1 MSSSKLPQDISTL
14 TKEEANRL
22 WALLSK
28 AAPAANAQE
37 TIQPRNRDE
46 APPLS
51 FAQQRLWFLAQL
63 DAQADL
69 AYLMPNGLR
78 LRGRL
83 NRDALRQALDRI
95 VARHET
101 LRTRIGLHQDQPVQ
115 IVDAADVCFRLCE
128 HDLSACPDPEA
139 QAQIHAEQETQ
150 TPFDL
155 AHDTLARGQLLRLDE
170 DDHVLL
176 VTLHHLVSDGWS
188 MGLLMHELTT
198 LYAAFVL
205 GQPDPLPPLPLQYAD
220 IVVWQRG
227 HITGQVLQRQRDFWL
242 EHLRDAPALLD
253 LPSDRPRPALQD
265 YRGDSVDITLDAD
278 LTDALRRF
286 SQRHGTTL
294 FMTML
299 ASWAVLLGRL
309 SGQDHVVIGT
319 PVANRTRS
327 ELEPLIGLF
336 VNTQALCIDL
346 RANPSIAQVLAQ
358 VRATALAAQDHQD
371 LPFEQVIEAV
381 SPERSL
387 AYSPLFQVMLAW
399 QSTPSAEPTLP
410 GLRLSPIDKAVS
422 DAKFDLDLSLHE
434 ADDRIVGGL
443 CYATALFDRDTI
455 ERHVA
460 LFVRMLRGLLADDHV
475 RIAQLPLLR
484 DEDRT
489 QLLQQFNAT
498 TMALPAAGCV
508 HNLFEAQARRTPD
521 AVALVAGD
529 SQLRY
534 AELDALADRLAA
546 RLVARGIGPER
557 RVAIRLE
564 RSPEL
569 IIALLAVLKAGGAY
583 VPIDPAYPIE
593 RSVYL
598 LEDSQACVLLT
609 TTALEAELRFSEV
622 LRTISVLLMDQPD
635 ASAQHGAVLD
645 TLAPA
650 PVAYPQQPAY
660 AIYTSGSSGQP
671 KGVLVEHRQLCN
683 LIHWHIARF
692 GLQPGER
699 CTSLAGLGFD
709 ANTWE
714 IWPALCAGATLL
726 LAPAA
731 ASADPGALLA
741 WWRQQDMHTSFLPTP
756 LAEIVLRE
764 PGLPPTLRVLLT
776 GGDRLGAL
784 AQVPG
789 LQLVNNYGP
798 TEATVVATSAQVTR
812 AGTRPSI
819 GQPIANTRAYVLDQQ
834 HQLAPINVVGE
845 LHIAGRQLARG
856 YLGRPGL
863 TAERFVPD
871 PFADQPGQR
880 MYKTGDLVRWRAD
893 ASLDFLGRNDA
904 QVKLRGVRIELGEI
918 EAQLRACDGVREAVV
933 LARQD
938 SPGDTRLV
946 AYLVGDATPGDA
958 ASCLGADRLR
968 AQLATRL
975 PDAMIPV
982 AYVRLDA
989 FPLTMNGKLDRRAL
1003 PLPDTDAFDVK
1014 AYAVPEGELETMLA
1028 ALWSDLLGVERIGR
1042 HDSFFALGGHSLLGT
1057 RLISRIRH
1065 TLGLELPLAAL
1076 FMQPRLAE
1084 MAHALTSAAASQL
1097 PAIVPLPREDNLP
1110 LSFAQQRLWFL
1121 AQLDAQADLAY
1132 AMPGGVELHGELDLP
1147 ALQRA
1152 LDRIVARHQALRTTF
1167 VASGDSAIQ
1176 RIAPP
1181 EVGFA
1186 LDCIDLRHAHD
1197 PDADAQRLAKQEAH
1211 APFDLEQGPLIRGRL
1226 LRLDEHRHRLLV
1238 TMHHIVTDGWSIGL
1252 LLRELGALYAA
1263 FVQGQP
1269 DPLPPLPIQYADYT
1283 LWQRRWL
1290 DGPVLQRQ
1298 LDFWRDHLEGAPAL
1312 LALPTDHPRPALQD
1326 YRGDSVDLTLDANL
1340 TEALT
1345 ALSQRHGTT
1354 LFMTV
1359 LAAWGA
1365 LLARLSGQDEAVIG
1379 TPIANRTCSEL
1390 EPLIGFFVNTQ
1401 ALRIDLRVNP
1411 SVAELLAQV
1420 RATAVAAQQ
1429 HQDLPFEQ
1437 VIEALNP
1444 ARRLG
1449 HHPVF
1454 QAMLVWQ
1461 NNADVALDLPG
1472 LHSRVL
1478 EQGNATAKFDLQLTL
1493 QLQDAH
1499 IAGQL
1504 TYASALFER
1513 DTIERHLAQFVT
1525 LLHSMV
1531 ADDHACVVQLPLLP
1545 DDEHA
1550 QLHGFNATATDLD
1563 GTGYLHRAIEAQV
1576 QRTPDATA
1584 VADDRGTLS
1593 YADLDARANQLA
1605 HHLIGLGVVPESSV
1619 AVCLPRSIDLV
1630 VALLAILKAGAAYLP
1645 LDSDV
1650 LPARLDTMLADAR
1663 PRVLLAHR
1671 QSAALLTPR
1680 DDRHT
1685 VLLDAD
1691 AALWACASTQ
1701 APTVA
1706 LHPQHPAYVLYTSG
1720 STGTPKGVINTHAGI
1735 DNRLQW
1741 MQQALQLQPEQR
1753 VLQKTP
1759 VGFDVSVWELFWPLR
1774 VGARLVLSEPGGH
1787 KDPAYLIDLIE
1798 RTGVDTVHFVPS
1810 MLRVFLDVL
1819 PQGACASLRRIVCS
1833 GEALPADLASTVRA
1847 RLPQA
1852 RLYNLYGPT
1861 EAAVDVSVW
1870 ECTAADT
1877 HSVPIG
1883 RPIANT
1889 QLHVLDAQRQRSPI
1903 GVAGELQIAGV
1914 QLARGYLGRPDL
1926 TAERFVPDPFAEQP
1940 GQRMYRTGDVARWRA
1955 DGALE
1960 YLGRNDHQ
1968 VKLRGVRIELGEIE
1982 AALRGCGVRETVVV
1996 VDGADNKRLI
2006 AYLVGDG
2013 AATDPTALRAQLA
2026 ARLPEYM
2033 VPAAFV
2039 HMDALPLTPNG
2050 KLDRAALPAPD
2061 TDALVA
2067 NVYAAPEGELETL
2080 LATLWRELLD
2090 VPQVGR
2096 HDNFFALGGHSL
2108 LAVKLIE
2115 RLRRLGWQLEV
2126 RALFGTPTVA
2136 GLANSLHSA
2145 SQVVVPP
2152 NRIEADCSRIT
2163 PDLLPLLELTQAEI
2177 DTVVANVDGGTAN
2190 VQDLY
2195 PLAPLQ
2201 EGLLFHHLADPL
2213 ADPYLQSSLLAF
2225 PTSEQ
2230 RVAFLDALDQVIA
2243 RHDILRTGV
2252 VWQHLRVPV
2261 QVVWRQATLPRR
2273 VHVFDSPDPATALQ
2287 HWMHA
2292 PEAALRLQQAPL
2304 IHAHLADD
2312 PATGR
2317 WLLGL
2322 QHHHLAMDH
2331 TTLELLIEEVRA
2343 HLAGQQHQLPA
2354 PLPFRDFVAHT
2365 LAGVSAQE
2373 HQAFFTK
2380 MLGDIKAPTAPFGV
2394 FAPVR
2399 NLESLQHLRQELST
2413 TLAHGVRAQA
2423 RRHGVTAAS
2432 LFHLAYALLLARSSG
2447 RDEVVFGTVLFGRMH
2462 ASVGV
2467 DRVLGMFLNTLPIR
2481 LGGCGPTVTQA
2492 LHHTQQALAR
2502 LFHHEH
2508 APLALAQRCSAV
2520 DPTLPLLNAMLNYR
2534 YAGGSNVLGDEA
2546 HPQHDV
2552 LREVQHIDAQER
2564 THYPLAVSVDDR
2576 IADGGFSLDVQCL
2589 EQIGSER
2596 VAALLLQTVQA
2607 LVHALEHAPETVLHA
2622 LELLPA
2628 EERARLQRFNTTATD
2643 LDGTGYLHRQI
2654 EVQAQRTP
2662 HAIALVE
2669 GHEELSYAALEA
2681 SANQLAHHLI
2691 ALGVVPESRVA
2702 VCLPRSIDLI
2712 VALLAVLKA
2721 GAAYLP
2727 LDSDVPPA
2735 RLDTMLADA
2744 RPRVLLAHRETAAL
2758 LVQCDDRHSVLLDAD
2773 AALWA
2778 CASTQAPTVALHP
2791 QHPAYVIYTSGS
2803 TGKPKGVI
2811 NTHAA
2816 IDNRLQWMQ
2825 QELQLQPEQRV
2836 LQKTPVGF
2844 DVSVWELFWPLR
2856 VGARLVLAEPGGHKD
2871 PSYLID
2877 LIEQARIDAVH
2888 FVPSMLRAFLE
2899 ALPDGACASLRRIVC
2914 SGEALPADLAREAR
2928 ERLPHARLYNLYG
2941 PTEAAVDV
2949 SVWQCT
2955 EADTHSVPIG
2965 RPIANTQLHVLD
2977 AQRQRSPIGV
2987 AGELQIAGVQLAR
3000 GYLGRP
3006 DLTAERFIP
3015 DPFAEQ
3021 PGQRMYRTGD
3031 VARWRADG
3039 ALDYL
3044 GRNDDQVKLRG
3055 VRIELGEIAAALRG
3069 CDGVR
3074 DATVMLRQDNTNK
3087 PRLVAYVVGD
3097 TEVLAADT
3105 LRTQLAAR
3113 LPDTMLPSAY
3123 VPLDALP
3130 LTPNGKLD
3138 RRALPAP
3145 DADALA
3151 TQTYVAPEGEREIL
3165 LAALWGELLGV
3176 EQVGRHDSFFALGGH
3191 SLLAV
3196 RLISR
3201 IRASL
3206 GLELPLATLFA
3217 HPRLADLAQA
3227 LDAAA
3232 ASILPTIVPA
3242 ERSAPLP
3249 LSFAQQRL
3257 WFLAQLDAQADLAYL
3272 MPNGLRL
3279 RGRLDRHA
3287 LRQALDRIVA
3297 RHESLRTRIALHQDD
3312 PVQIIAPATIG
3323 LHVREHDLSGH
3334 PQPETELL
3342 RLADQET
3349 RTPFDLAHDSLVRGQ
3364 LLRLG
3369 EEEHVLLVTLHHL
3382 VTDGWSMGVLVQE
3395 LGTLYAAFAQGRPD
3409 PLPPL
3414 PIQYADYSLWQ
3425 RRWLDGPLLQR
3436 QLDFWRDHLQD
3447 APALLELP
3455 TDRPRP
3461 ARQDARGDTLPFAL
3475 DAELSAALTALSQRH
3490 GTTVFMTLLAAWG
3503 VLLARLSG
3511 QEQVVIGTPV
3521 ANRARSELE
3530 PLIGLFVNT
3539 QALRIDL
3546 RGEPSFADL
3555 LGQVR
3560 ATALAAQAHQDVP
3573 FEQVIE
3579 ALNPARNLAHHP
3591 LFQVMF
3597 AWHNT
3602 PSVALELPDLSLH
3615 SVQGPSPTSKFD
3627 LELALHERDGAIVG
3641 TLGYATALFERST
3654 VQRFLVSFVLL
3665 LRAMP
3670 SHDHVPVG
3678 RLPLLDAPQ
3687 RQHLLAVFGTGAT
3700 VAVPAQPV
3708 HRLFE
3713 AQAQRTPDA
3722 IAVVAG
3728 QQCVSYAALDARAN
3742 RLAQRLR
3749 ALGLR
3754 AGAQVAIA
3762 LPRSIELIVAQLA
3775 VLKCAAAYVPL
3786 DSAHPRARLL
3796 ALIADAQAQVLIQ
3809 EPDGTLA
3816 PAGVTCF
3823 SLADLDEANTAAPPA
3838 ITVPPAA
3845 TAYVIYTSGSTG
3857 TPKGVAVSHA
3867 AVLAFALSQQH
3878 APLQPQ
3884 DRVAFLANPAFDAS
3898 TFEVWATLLHGAAIV
3913 VVDQQTLLDPSAL
3926 ARYLSASE
3934 VSILH
3939 LTAGLLPGYWQ
3950 AMRTFLP
3957 TLRCLLTGGD
3967 SVDAGTI
3974 TAILTQA
3981 APQRLLHCYGPT
3993 ETTTFSVVHPVAT
4006 VAADAA
4012 RIPLGRPLPGSRAY
4026 VLDRHGQPVPIG
4038 VAGEVHLAGAQLAQG
4053 YLHRPDMTAE
4063 RFVPDP
4069 FAAQAGERMYRTGD
4083 LARWRD
4089 DGLLEFLGRNDDQ
4102 IKLRGFRIELGEIQ
4116 AALRACDGIREAVV
4130 IARQDSPGAPRLVAY
4145 LVGDGDGA
4153 APSPEA
4159 LRTQLG
4165 LRLPDYMVP
4174 SAYVQLDALPL
4185 TANGKLDRRGLPAPD
4200 ASALALQTYLAPEGE
4215 LEILLAGLWSE
4226 LLGVDQIGRH
4236 DSFFALGGHSL
4247 LAVRL
4252 ISRIRSALGVELPLA
4267 TLFTQ
4272 PCLADIAIVL
4282 RSAVAS
4288 TLPAIVPVQREGTL
4302 SLSFAQQRLWFL
4314 SQLDASAAQ
4323 AYLLAGGV
4331 DLHGELDLPALQR
4344 ALDRIVARHEA
4355 LRTSFVSIDDGAT
4368 QIIAPPEIG
4377 FALHC
4382 IDLRQSADPYADAQ
4396 RHAEQEA
4403 STAFDLEHG
4412 PLVRGRLL
4420 RLDAHEHRLLL
4431 TMHHIVTDGW
4441 SMGLL
4446 VRELSTLY
4454 AAFALGQPDPLP
4466 PLPIQYADYAQW
4478 QRCWLE
4484 GQLLQRQLS
4493 FWREHLQGA
4502 PALLELPTDR
4512 PRPALQD
4519 YSGDS
4524 IEIAIDAELTAAL
4537 RALSQRHGSTV
4548 FMTVLAAWS
4557 VLLSRLSGQD
4567 EVVIGAPVA
4576 NRTRSELEALIGFFV
4591 NAQALRIDLR
4601 ANPSVAELLAQVRR
4615 TALAAQDHQDL
4626 PFEQVIEALNP
4637 ERSLAAQPVFQVV
4650 LTWQNVPEADLTLPG
4665 LRLQSIQ
4672 AQARDAKFD
4681 LELFLGEVGD
4691 RIVGSLNYATALF
4704 DRGTIERQLAQFV
4717 QVLAGMAA
4725 DAQARIAQLPLLPAD
4740 ERAQLQNFTA
4750 TETAPLAQAT
4760 CIHHLFEDQVRRTPD
4775 AIALLD
4781 GDVQLSYAAL
4791 EARAN
4796 QLAHRLHKL
4805 GVGPESRVAL
4815 YLPRGIDQVVALL
4828 AVLKAG
4834 AAYLPLDPELPS
4846 ERLAFLLEDSR
4857 PRAVLTCTAL
4867 QDRLPASRAMLRVSV
4882 LTLDTDGD
4890 AALDDP
4896 GAPSVTSLCPD
4907 NLAYVIYTSGSTGQ
4921 PKGTLLTHAG
4931 ATHYLQ
4937 WAIDTYR
4944 PFTSAV
4950 VSSSLAFDATLTS
4963 LLAPLLCGARVELLP
4978 EHATLD
4984 ALRQRLCDPTPLGL
4998 VKLTPAHLEALGQQL
5013 AEHEGPLSPAVMVIG
5028 GEALPAATLA
5038 RWQALAPHTRL
5049 INEYGPTET
5058 VVGCAVHDT
5067 TADDALAP
5075 SGRVPIG
5082 RPIAHLRIHV
5092 LDRHGQLAP
5101 IGVAGYLH
5109 IAGPQLARGYMGRP
5123 DLTAER
5129 FVPNPFAEQPGQRM
5143 YRSGDLAC
5151 WRADGTLDFLG
5162 RNDEQVKLR
5171 GFRIEL
5177 GEIAAALRAC
5187 PGVHDAVVLLREDT
5201 PGEPHLVAYL
5211 LTEQPEQAEPSA
5223 LRDILAT
5230 RLPEVMLPTAY
5241 VRLDALPLTANGKL
5255 DRRGLP
5261 AADAGALAVHAYAPP
5276 EGELETLLAA
5286 LWGELLGVERIGR
5299 HDSFFA
5305 LGGHSLLGVRLIS
5318 RIRSTLG
5325 LELPLAALFA
5335 QPRLAELA
5343 QALGEAR
5350 ATALPPI
5357 LPMPRT
5363 APMPLSFAQ
5372 QRLWFLNQLDPR
5384 TGATYIMHRGVRLS
5398 GSLHVQALTRALDR
5412 IVARH
5417 ETLRTHF
5424 ASVDDIPVQI
5434 IAAPFELALQR
5445 IDLSGDP
5452 APESAARLHALSE
5465 ASTGFDL
5472 ANGPLVRGRLLR
5484 LAEDEHVL
5492 LLSMHHIVSDGW
5504 SIGVVI
5510 EELGALYA
5518 AFVGDA
5524 PDPLPPLPIQYADYA
5539 AWQHR
5544 WIDSQLQQKQLDF
5557 WRTHLRDA
5565 PALLELPTDRPRPPL
5580 QDTSGDDVELILD
5593 EHLSLRLQA
5602 LAVQHGVTIF
5612 GLLLSAWAALLARY
5626 SGQTDLVIGTPSAG
5640 RNRSELE
5647 PLIGFFVNTLPLRI
5661 DLSARPTFLE
5671 LLDQV
5676 QTKLLAAQAHQD
5688 LPFERII
5695 EAVRPVRSLA
5705 HPPLC
5710 QTMFSADTTPAGAL
5724 DLPELRLS
5732 AYPSEHCVAQFD
5744 LSLDMQIAPSRIGGV
5759 LRYAT
5764 ALFDRSTMQ
5773 AYLHNYARLLAA
5785 LADAPTLAVDR
5796 QALLDATEWRALQQ
5810 WNGTLRALQP
5820 PTTIHIAF
5828 QAQARSTPD
5837 AIAVIDGARHL
5848 RYAELDAHSDR
5859 IAMQLSAAGVRHG
5872 DCVVTLL
5879 PRSAELVA
5887 AQLGILKASAAYV
5900 PLDPR
5905 QPAARH
5911 AQLAGDCQARVIVH
5925 AAGEAPPWTAAPCL
5939 EIALA
5944 GQPTAAFAAPPLP
5957 AAAPAYVMYTSGS
5970 SGSPKG
5976 VLVPHQAVLN
5986 LVRDPDYA
5994 RWQTDDRFAFASNPA
6009 FDSSTLEV
6017 WAPLLSGG
6025 SVVVVPQEVIL
6036 DPSVLAQF
6044 VRTHAISVLILVA
6057 GVLRAYAFELAREL
6071 PTLRYLITG
6080 GDIADPQALA
6090 TLLRD
6095 TPPQTLLQTY
6105 GPTETTQFVTAVAVT
6120 DVPTDGRRIPI
6131 GKPIGNLRLYVLDRH
6146 RQALPV
6152 GMQGELHIAGL
6163 GLALGYLRQPALTAE
6178 QFVPDPFSGEPGA
6191 RMYRTGDL
6199 GRWRADGLLEC
6210 LGRRDAQSKI
6220 RGFRLEPGEIEAAL
6234 HTHPQVDQ
6242 ALVRVREDTA
6252 GQRRLVAYVIGSQS
6266 DDTTA
6271 HDPEELRRHLAATL
6285 PDYMLPDAYVGL
6297 QAWPLTANG
6306 KVDVRALPAPDDT
6319 QRGIAEADPAQG
6331 ATECALAQIW
6341 CELLGVGTVNRH
6353 DNFFAI
6359 GGHSLLAVQ
6368 LATRIQARL
6377 GRRLPLSR
6385 LFAEPTLARMAAAL
6399 ADSAAASSAPI
6410 AALVDRSRYYE

>member
-1 MSSSKLPQDISTL
+1 MS
-14 TKEEANRL
+14 
-22 WALLSK
+22 
-28 AAPAANAQE
+28 
-37 TIQPRNRDE
+37 
-46 APPLS
+46 
-51 FAQQRLWFLAQL
+51 
-63 DAQADL
+63 
-69 AYLMPNGLR
+69 
-78 LRGRL
+78 
-83 NRDALRQALDRI
+83 
-95 VARHET
+95 
-101 LRTRIGLHQDQPVQ
+101 
-115 IVDAADVCFRLCE
+115 
-128 HDLSACPDPEA
+128 
-139 QAQIHAEQETQ
+139 
-150 TPFDL
+150 
-155 AHDTLARGQLLRLDE
+155 
-170 DDHVLL
+170 
-176 VTLHHLVSDGWS
+176 
-188 MGLLMHELTT
+188 
-198 LYAAFVL
+198 
-205 GQPDPLPPLPLQYAD
+205 LQYAD
-220 IVVWQRG
+220 IAVWQRG
-227 HITGQVLQRQRDFWL
+227 HITGQVLQRQRNFWL

-1691 AALWACASTQ
+1691 ADAALWACASTQ

-2399 NLESLQHLRQELST
+2399 NLESLQHLRQELPT

-2778 CASTQAPTVALHP
+2778 CASTQAPKVALHS

-2914 SGEALPADLAREAR
+2914 SGEALQADLAHAAR
-2928 ERLPHARLYNLYG
+2928 ERLPQARLYNLYG

-3006 DLTAERFIP
+3006 DLTAERFVP

-3039 ALDYL
+3039 ALEYI
-3044 GRNDDQVKLRG
+3044 GRNDHQVKLRG
-3055 VRIELGEIAAALRG
+3055 VRIELGEIEAALRG

-3074 DATVMLRQDNTNK
+3074 DAAVLLRQDNTNK
-3087 PRLVAYVVGD
+3087 PRLVAYVVGE
-3097 TEVLAADT
+3097 TEVLAADA

-3113 LPDTMLPSAY
+3113 LPDAMLPSAY

-3138 RRALPAP
+3138 RHALPAP

-3165 LAALWGELLGV
+3165 LAALWRDLLDV

-3201 IRASL
+3201 IRAAL

-3217 HPRLADLAQA
+3217 QPRLADLAQA
-3227 LDAAA
+3227 LDSAA
-3232 ASILPTIVPA
+3232 ASTLPAIVPA

-3297 RHESLRTRIALHQDD
+3297 RHETLRTRIALHQDD
-3312 PVQIIAPATIG
+3312 PVQIIESDTIG
-3323 LHVREHDLSGH
+3323 LRLREHDLSGH
-3334 PQPETELL
+3334 PEPETELL
-3342 RLADQET
+3342 RLAEQET
-3349 RTPFDLAHDSLVRGQ
+3349 RTPFDLAHDTLARGR

-3369 EEEHVLLVTLHHL
+3369 ENEHVLLVTLHHL
-3382 VTDGWSMGVLVQE
+3382 VADGWSMGVLVQE

-3546 RGEPSFADL
+3546 RGQRSFADL

-3597 AWHNT
+3597 AWQNT
-3602 PSVALELPDLSLH
+3602 PSVALELPDLHLH
-3615 SVQGPSPTSKFD
+3615 SVQGASPISKFD

-3654 VQRFLVSFVLL
+3654 VQRFLASFVHL
-3665 LRAMP
+3665 LRAM
-3670 SHDHVPVG
+3670 SAHDHVPVG

-3722 IAVVAG
+3722 IAVVAD

-3742 RLAQRLR
+3742 RLAQRLL

-3775 VLKCAAAYVPL
+3775 VLKCAAAYAPL

-3816 PAGVTCF
+3816 PAGVTCL
-3823 SLADLDEANTAAPPA
+3823 SLADLDEANTATPPA
-3838 ITVPPAA
+3838 IAVPLAA

-3926 ARYLSASE
+3926 AQYLTASE

-3974 TAILTQA
+3974 AAILAQA

-4053 YLHRPDMTAE
+4053 YLHRPGLTAE

-4314 SQLDASAAQ
+4314 SQLDARAAQ

-4484 GQLLQRQLS
+4484 GPLLQRQLS

-4524 IEIAIDAELTAAL
+4524 IEIALDAELTAAL

-4815 YLPRGIDQVVALL
+4815 YLPRGIEQVVALL
-4828 AVLKAG
+4828 ATLKAG
-4834 AAYLPLDPELPS
+4834 AAYLPLDPDLPD
-4846 ERLAFLLEDSR
+4846 ERLAFLLADSR

-4882 LTLDTDGD
+4882 LTLDTDRD

-4998 VKLTPAHLEALGQQL
+4998 VKLTPAHLEVLGQQL

-5028 GEALPAATLA
+5028 GEALPAAPLA
-5038 RWQALAPHTRL
+5038 RWQTLAPHTRL

-5058 VVGCAVHDT
+5058 VVGCVVHDT

-5101 IGVAGYLH
+5101 IGVAGHLH
-5109 IAGPQLARGYMGRP
+5109 IAGPQLARGYLGRP

-5129 FVPNPFAEQPGQRM
+5129 FVPDPFAEQPGQRM

-5187 PGVHDAVVLLREDT
+5187 PGVHDAVVLLRQDT

-5255 DRRGLP
+5255 DRRALP
-5261 AADAGALAVHAYAPP
+5261 AADAGALAVQAYAPP

-5593 EHLSLRLQA
+5593 EHLSMRLQA

-5887 AQLGILKASAAYV
+5887 AQLGILKAGAAYV

-5925 AAGEAPPWTAAPCL
+5925 AAEEAPPWTAAPCL

-5994 RWQTDDRFAFASNPA
+5994 RWQADDRFAFASNPA

-6220 RGFRLEPGEIEAAL
+6220 RGFRLEHGEIEAAL

>member
-28 AAPAANAQE
+28 AAPAADAQE
-37 TIQPRNRDE
+37 TIQPRNGDE

-83 NRDALRQALDRI
+83 DRHALRQALDRI
-95 VARHET
+95 VARHAT

-115 IVDAADVCFRLCE
+115 IVDAADVGFRLCE

-155 AHDTLARGQLLRLDE
+155 AHDTLARGQLLHLGE

-198 LYAAFVL
+198 LYAAFAL

-220 IVVWQRG
+220 IAVWQRG

-265 YRGDSVDITLDAD
+265 YRGDTVGITLDAD

-309 SGQDHVVIGT
+309 SGQDQVVIGT

-399 QSTPSAEPTLP
+399 QSTPNAEPSLP

-455 ERHVA
+455 ERHVV
-460 LFVRMLRGLLADDHV
+460 LFVRMLHGMLADDQV

-484 DEDRT
+484 DEDRR

-508 HNLFEAQARRTPD
+508 HDLFEAQARRTPD
-521 AVALVAGD
+521 AIALVAGH

-534 AELDALADRLAA
+534 AELDALANRLAA
-546 RLVARGIGPER
+546 RLVALGIGPER

-569 IIALLAVLKAGGAY
+569 IVALLAVLKAGGAY

-609 TTALEAELRFSEV
+609 TTALEAELRFSDV

-635 ASAQHGAVLD
+635 ASAQHDAALD
-645 TLAPA
+645 TPAPA
-650 PVAYPQQPAY
+650 PAAYPQQPAY

-709 ANTWE
+709 AATWE

-741 WWRQQDMHTSFLPTP
+741 WWRQQQMHSSFLPTP
-756 LAEIVLRE
+756 LAEIALRE
-764 PGLPPTLRVLLT
+764 PGLPSTLRVLLT
-776 GGDRLGAL
+776 GGDRLGAI
-784 AQVPG
+784 AQLPSV
-789 LQLVNNYGP
+789 QLINNYGP
-798 TEATVVATSAQVTR
+798 TETTVVATSAQVTR
-812 AGTRPSI
+812 ASVLPGI
-819 GQPIANTRAYVLDQQ
+819 GQPIANTRAYVLDA
-834 HQLAPINVVGE
+834 HGQLAPIDVVGE
-845 LHIAGRQLARG
+845 LHLAGRQLARG
-856 YLGRPGL
+856 YLGRPGP

-871 PFADQPGQR
+871 PFAEQPGQR

-893 ASLDFLGRNDA
+893 GSLDFLGRNDA

-918 EAQLRACDGVREAVV
+918 EAVLRACDGVREAVV
-933 LARQD
+933 LARED

-958 ASCLGADRLR
+958 AICLGADRLR

-989 FPLTMNGKLDRRAL
+989 LPLTTNGKLDRRAL
-1003 PLPDTDAFDVK
+1003 PLPDTDAFDVQ
-1014 AYAVPEGELETMLA
+1014 AYAAPEGELETMLA
-1028 ALWSDLLGVERIGR
+1028 ALWSELLGVDQIGR

-1057 RLISRIRH
+1057 RLISRIRRM
-1065 TLGLELPLAAL
+1065 LGLELPLAAL

-1084 MAHALTSAAASQL
+1084 MARAMDSLAASQL
-1097 PAIVPLPREDNLP
+1097 PAIVPLPREGDLP

-1132 AMPGGVELHGELDLP
+1132 AMPGGVELHGALDLA
-1147 ALQRA
+1147 ALRQA
-1152 LDRIVARHQALRTTF
+1152 LDRIVARHEALRTTF

-1176 RIAPP
+1176 RIAPA

-1197 PDADAQRLAKQEAH
+1197 PDADAQRLAEQEANT
-1211 APFDLEQGPLIRGRL
+1211 PFDLEHGPLIRGRL
-1226 LRLDEHRHRLLV
+1226 LRLAEHRHRLLV

-1290 DGPVLQRQ
+1290 DGPLLQRQ
-1298 LDFWRDHLEGAPAL
+1298 LDFWRDHLEGAPTL

-1326 YRGDSVDLTLDANL
+1326 YRGDSVDLTLDADL

-1401 ALRIDLRVNP
+1401 ALRIDLRGNP

-1420 RATAVAAQQ
+1420 RSTALVAQD

-1444 ARRLG
+1444 ARHLG

-1461 NNADVALDLPG
+1461 NNVDVALDLPG

-1478 EQGNATAKFDLQLTL
+1478 EQDNATAKFDLQLTL
-1493 QLQDAH
+1493 QVQDAH

-1504 TYASALFER
+1504 TYATALFER

-1563 GTGYLHRAIEAQV
+1563 GTGYLHRVIEVQAQ
-1576 QRTPDATA
+1576 RRPDAIA
-1584 VADDRGTLS
+1584 VTDDHGTLS

-1605 HHLIGLGVVPESSV
+1605 HHLIVLGVVPESSV

-1650 LPARLDTMLADAR
+1650 PAARLDTMLADAR

-1671 QSAALLTPR
+1671 ETAALLTPR

-1691 AALWACASTQ
+1691 AAWWATVSTQ

-1706 LHPQHPAYVLYTSG
+1706 LLPQHPAYVIYTSG
-1720 STGTPKGVINTHAGI
+1720 STGTPKGVVNTHAAI
-1735 DNRLQW
+1735 DNRLLW
-1741 MQQALQLQPEQR
+1741 MQQALRLQPEQR

-1774 VGARLVLSEPGGH
+1774 VGARLVLAEPGGH
-1787 KDPAYLIDLIE
+1787 KDPAYLTDLIE
-1798 RTGVDTVHFVPS
+1798 QTGIDTVHFVPS
-1810 MLRVFLDVL
+1810 MLRVFLETL
-1819 PQGACASLRRIVCS
+1819 PDGACATLQRIVCS
-1833 GEALPADLASTVRA
+1833 GEALPADLAHATRE

-1870 ECTAADT
+1870 QCTAADT

-1940 GQRMYRTGDVARWRA
+1940 GQRMYRTGDVACWRA
-1955 DGALE
+1955 NGALE

-1982 AALRGCGVRETVVV
+1982 AALRACGVRETVVV

-2050 KLDRAALPAPD
+2050 KLDRAALPAAD

-2067 NVYAAPEGELETL
+2067 NAYAAPEGELETL

-2190 VQDLY
+2190 VQDIY

-2225 PTSEQ
+2225 STSEQ

-2261 QVVWRQATLPRR
+2261 QVVWRQATLPRH
-2273 VHVFDSPDPATALQ
+2273 VHVFDGPDRTTALQ

-2312 PATGR
+2312 PARGR

-2343 HLAGQQHQLPA
+2343 HLAGQQHQLPT

-2380 MLGDIKAPTAPFGV
+2380 MLGDIETPTAPFGV

-2399 NLESLQHLRQELST
+2399 DLESLQHLHQELPT
-2413 TLAHGVRAQA
+2413 TLAQAVRAQA

-2481 LGGCGPTVTQA
+2481 LGGRGHNVVQA

-2520 DPTLPLLNAMLNYR
+2520 EPTLPLLNAMLNYR

-2546 HPQHDV
+2546 HPHHDV
-2552 LREVQHIDAQER
+2552 LHEVQHIGAQER

-2576 IADGGFSLDVQCL
+2576 TADGGFSLDVQCV

-2607 LVHALEHAPETVLHA
+2607 LVNALEHAPETVLHA

-2628 EERARLQRFNTTATD
+2628 EERVRLQRFNTTATD
-2643 LDGTGYLHRQI
+2643 LDGTGYLHHQI

-2669 GHEELSYAALEA
+2669 GQEELSYAALEA
-2681 SANQLAHHLI
+2681 SSNQLAHHLI

-2758 LVQCDDRHSVLLDAD
+2758 LAQCADRHSVLLDAD

-2778 CASTQAPTVALHP
+2778 TTSTQAPTVALHP

-2803 TGKPKGVI
+2803 TGTPKGVV

-2825 QELQLQPEQRV
+2825 QELQLQPGQRV

-2856 VGARLVLAEPGGHKD
+2856 VGARLVLAQPGGHKD
-2871 PSYLID
+2871 PAYLTD
-2877 LIEQARIDAVH
+2877 LIEQNSIDTVH
-2888 FVPSMLRAFLE
+2888 FVPSMLRVFLDV
-2899 ALPDGACASLRRIVC
+2899 LPQGTCASLRRIVC
-2914 SGEALPADLAREAR
+2914 SGEALPADLAHATR
-2928 ERLPHARLYNLYG
+2928 ERLPNARLYNLYG

-2949 SVWQCT
+2949 SVWECT
-2955 EADTHSVPIG
+2955 DADANGVPIG
-2965 RPIANTQLHVLD
+2965 RPIANTRLHVLD
-2977 AQRQRSPIGV
+2977 AHGQLTPIGV

-3006 DLTAERFIP
+3006 DLTAERFVP
-3015 DPFAEQ
+3015 DPFAMQ

-3044 GRNDDQVKLRG
+3044 SRNDHQIKLRG
-3055 VRIELGEIAAALRG
+3055 VRIELGEIEAALRT
-3069 CDGVR
+3069 CAGVR
-3074 DATVMLRQDNTNK
+3074 DAAVLLRQDNTNK

-3097 TEVLAADT
+3097 TEVLAAAT

-3113 LPDTMLPSAY
+3113 LPHTMLPSAY

-3130 LTPNGKLD
+3130 LSANGKLD

-3165 LAALWGELLGV
+3165 LAALWSDLLGV

-3201 IRASL
+3201 VRASL

-3227 LDAAA
+3227 LDSAA
-3232 ASILPTIVPA
+3232 ASTLPAIVPA

-3257 WFLAQLDAQADLAYL
+3257 WFLAQLDPQADLAYL

-3279 RGRLDRHA
+3279 RGKLDRHA

-3297 RHESLRTRIALHQDD
+3297 RHESLRTRIALYQDD

-3323 LHVREHDLSGH
+3323 LRLREHDLSGH
-3334 PQPETELL
+3334 PEPETELL
-3342 RLADQET
+3342 RLAEQET
-3349 RTPFDLAHDSLVRGQ
+3349 RTPFDLAHDTLARGQ

-3369 EEEHVLLVTLHHL
+3369 EHEHILLVTLHHL
-3382 VTDGWSMGVLVQE
+3382 VADGWSMGVLVHE
-3395 LGTLYAAFAQGRPD
+3395 LGALYAAFAQGRPD

-3461 ARQDARGDTLPFAL
+3461 ARPDSGGDTVECAL

-3490 GTTVFMTLLAAWG
+3490 GSTLFMTLLAAWG

-3511 QEQVVIGTPV
+3511 QEQVVIGMPV
-3521 ANRARSELE
+3521 ANRTRSELE

-3546 RGEPSFADL
+3546 RGEPSFAEL

-3597 AWHNT
+3597 AWQNT
-3602 PSVALELPDLSLH
+3602 PSVALELHDLHLH
-3615 SVQGPSPTSKFD
+3615 SVQGPSPISKFD
-3627 LELALHERDGAIVG
+3627 LELALHERDGTIVG

-3654 VQRFLVSFVLL
+3654 VQRFLASFVHL
-3665 LRAMP
+3665 LRAMS
-3670 SHDHVPVG
+3670 SHDHVPVA

-3687 RQHLLAVFGTGAT
+3687 RQHLLAVFGTGPT
-3700 VAVPAQPV
+3700 VAMPAQSV

-3722 IAVVAG
+3722 IAVVAD

-3742 RLAQRLR
+3742 RLAQRLL

-3754 AGAQVAIA
+3754 TGAQVAIA

-3775 VLKCAAAYVPL
+3775 VLKCAAVYVPL
-3786 DSAHPRARLL
+3786 DCAHPRERLL

-3809 EPDGTLA
+3809 EPDGMLA
-3816 PAGVTCF
+3816 PAGVTCL
-3823 SLADLDEANTAAPPA
+3823 SLADLDDANTAAPPA
-3838 ITVPPAA
+3838 IAVPATA
-3845 TAYVIYTSGSTG
+3845 TAYVMYTSGSTG

-3898 TFEVWATLLHGAAIV
+3898 TFEIWATLLHGAAIV
-3913 VVDQQTLLDPSAL
+3913 VVDQQTLLDPNAL
-3926 ARYLSASE
+3926 ARYLTASE

-3974 TAILTQA
+3974 AAILAQA

-4038 VAGEVHLAGAQLAQG
+4038 VAGEVHIAGVQLAQG
-4053 YLHRPDMTAE
+4053 YLHRPDLTAE

-4069 FAAQAGERMYRTGD
+4069 FAEQAGERMYRTGD
-4083 LARWRD
+4083 LARWCD
-4089 DGLLEFLGRNDDQ
+4089 DGLLESLGRNDDQ

-4130 IARQDSPGAPRLVAY
+4130 IARQDSPGEQRLVAY
-4145 LVGDGDGA
+4145 LVGDGA

-4174 SAYVQLDALPL
+4174 SAYVRLDALPL
-4185 TANGKLDRRGLPAPD
+4185 TANGKLDRRALPAPD

-4226 LLGVDQIGRH
+4226 LLGVEQIGRH

-4272 PCLADIAIVL
+4272 PCLADIAIAL

-4314 SQLDASAAQ
+4314 SQLDARAAQ

-4368 QIIAPPEIG
+4368 QIIAPPDIG

-4412 PLVRGRLL
+4412 PLIRGRLL

-4484 GQLLQRQLS
+4484 GPLLQRQLS

-4524 IEIAIDAELTAAL
+4524 IEIALDAELTSAL

-4591 NAQALRIDLR
+4591 NAQALRIDLS
-4601 ANPSVAELLAQVRR
+4601 ANPSVAELLAQVRN

-4637 ERSLAAQPVFQVV
+4637 ERSLASQPVFQVV

-4665 LRLQSIQ
+4665 LRLQPIQ

-4717 QVLAGMAA
+4717 QLLAGMAA

-4740 ERAQLQNFTA
+4740 ERAQLHNFTA
-4750 TETAPLAQAT
+4750 TETAPPAQAT
-4760 CIHHLFEDQVRRTPD
+4760 CIHHLFENQVRRTPD

-4791 EARAN
+4791 DARAN

-4857 PRAVLTCTAL
+4857 PRAVLTCTEL

-4882 LTLDTDGD
+4882 LTLDTDMDVG
-4890 AALDDP
+4890 ADDP
-4896 GAPSVTSLCPD
+4896 GAPMVPGLCPD

-4931 ATHYLQ
+4931 AAHYLQ
-4937 WAIDTYR
+4937 WAIATYR
-4944 PFTSAV
+4944 PFPSAV

-4978 EHATLD
+4978 EHDTLD
-4984 ALRQRLCDPTPLGL
+4984 ALRQRLCDPSPLGL
-4998 VKLTPAHLEALGQQL
+4998 VKLTPAHLEVLGQQL
-5013 AEHEGPLSPAVMVIG
+5013 TDHPGPLSPAVMVIG

-5038 RWQALAPHTRL
+5038 RWQTLAPHTRL

-5058 VVGCAVHDT
+5058 VVGCVVHDT
-5067 TADDALAP
+5067 TSEDALDP

-5082 RPIAHLRIHV
+5082 QPIAHLRIHV
-5092 LDRHGQLAP
+5092 LDAHGQLAP
-5101 IGVAGYLH
+5101 IGVSGHLH
-5109 IAGPQLARGYMGRP
+5109 IAGPQLARGYLGRP

-5129 FVPNPFAEQPGQRM
+5129 FVPDPFAEQPGQRM

-5162 RNDEQVKLR
+5162 RNDDQVKLR

-5177 GEIAAALRAC
+5177 SEIAAALRAC

-5211 LTEQPEQAEPSA
+5211 VTEQPEQAEPSA
-5223 LRDILAT
+5223 LRDTLAT

-5255 DRRGLP
+5255 DRRALP
-5261 AADAGALAVHAYAPP
+5261 AADADALAVQAYAPP

-5343 QALGEAR
+5343 QVLGEAS

-5434 IAAPFELALQR
+5434 IAAPCELALQR
-5445 IDLSGDP
+5445 IDLSSDP

-5593 EHLSLRLQA
+5593 EHLSMRLQA

-5705 HPPLC
+5705 HTPLC
-5710 QTMFSADTTPAGAL
+5710 QTMFSADTTPASAL
-5724 DLPELRLS
+5724 DLPDLQLS

-5744 LSLDMQIAPSRIGGV
+5744 LSLEMQIAPSRIGGV

-5810 WNGTLRALQP
+5810 WNGTVRALQT
-5820 PTTIHIAF
+5820 PTTIHTAF
-5828 QAQARSTPD
+5828 QAQARITPD
-5837 AIAVIDGARHL
+5837 AIAVIDGARSL

-5859 IAMQLSAAGVRHG
+5859 IAMHLSAAGVRTG

-5887 AQLGILKASAAYV
+5887 AQLGILKAGAAYV

-5911 AQLAGDCQARVIVH
+5911 AQLAGDCQARAIVH
-5925 AAGEAPPWTAAPCL
+5925 AAGEAPPWSAAPCL

-5994 RWQTDDRFAFASNPA
+5994 RWQADDRFAFASNPA

-6025 SVVVVPQEVIL
+6025 SVVVVPQEVML

-6057 GVLRAYAFELAREL
+6057 GVLRAYATELAREL

-6105 GPTETTQFVTAVAVT
+6105 GPTETTQFATAVAVT
-6120 DVPTDGRRIPI
+6120 DVPADGQRIPI

-6163 GLALGYLRQPALTAE
+6163 ALALGYLRQPALTAE

-6242 ALVRVREDTA
+6242 ALVRVRDDTA
-6252 GQRRLVAYVIGSQS
+6252 GQRRLVAYVIGSQN
-6266 DDTTA
+6266 DAMTA
-6271 HDPEELRRHLAATL
+6271 HDPDELRRHLAATL
-6285 PDYMLPDAYVGL
+6285 PDYMLPDAYVGM

-6341 CELLGVGTVNRH
+6341 CELLGVGMVNRH
-6353 DNFFAI
+6353 DNFFDI

-6410 AALVDRSRYYE
+6410 AALVDRSSYYE